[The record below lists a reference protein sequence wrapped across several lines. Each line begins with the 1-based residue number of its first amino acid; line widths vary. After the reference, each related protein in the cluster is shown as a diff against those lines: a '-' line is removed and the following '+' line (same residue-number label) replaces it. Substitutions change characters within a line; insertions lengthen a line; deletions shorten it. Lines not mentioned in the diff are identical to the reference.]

1 MVNVTRRGKRPV
13 CSIVAPVNPPQ
24 SPPPD
29 ARDYEK
35 LGLLYLGRPVD
46 PETGE
51 TAAEP
56 LLYDSRDLTTHAV
69 CVGMTGSGKTGLCL
83 SLLEEA
89 AIDGV
94 PALAIDPKGDVGN
107 LLLTFPELRPEDFRP
122 WVEEDE
128 ARRRGLD
135 ADTLAAETAK
145 SWRDGLAEWGQ
156 DGERIARLRAAAD
169 FQIYTPGSD
178 AGLPVSILSSFAAP
192 PGEILEEADLF
203 RDRVVTVASSL
214 LQLLR
219 RDADPV
225 RSREHVFLSRLL
237 EEAWRAGRDL
247 DLADLVRQ
255 VQKPPFDTVG
265 VMDLETVFPE
275 RERMDL
281 AMALNNLLAS
291 PGFASWLTGTPLDLD
306 RLLFTDE
313 GRPRVAVISIA
324 HLSEAERMFFVT
336 LLLSQTLAWMRRG
349 SGTGSLRA
357 LLYMDELFG
366 YMPPV
371 AEPPSKR
378 GFLTLLKQAR
388 AYGLGL
394 VLATQNPA
402 DLDYKGL
409 SNAGT
414 WFVGR
419 LQTERDRERVIE
431 GLLGA
436 SGGGLDRGD
445 LQRVLGSLDK
455 RVFMLQNVHE
465 REPVLFRTRWALSYL
480 AGPMTRQEIAR
491 VMEPAK
497 AAEAAR
503 TVDAPA
509 AGAPPPAPDRP
520 AAPTTSAPPPL
531 LPGDVP
537 VAYLPAPGA
546 PSRYRPAVLGIGRVT
561 FVEAKRGIDHAQAV
575 ALLAEIDPEGVRPVV
590 WGEAREIE
598 LRERD
603 LGSSPPADGLH
614 DEVPAPARDAK
625 SYREW
630 EKELSDH
637 LYRARRLTLPHSPVL
652 DLTAA
657 PDEDERAFRIRLA
670 PLLRAER
677 DRRLGEV
684 EARWAEKLERLDERL
699 RKAAERVER
708 EEDQA
713 GSRKRDFWISAAAT
727 LGSALL
733 GRKLT
738 RGALGRATT
747 AARGYSRVRKESEDV
762 ELAEAEVAR
771 LRSER
776 EELAAELER
785 ELEALRDELDGAADR
800 LETIEI
806 SPRRADVRV
815 DWVGLAWVPE

>member
-1 MVNVTRRGKRPV
+1 MK
-13 CSIVAPVNPPQ
+13 PPQ
-24 SPPPD
+24 SPPPS
-29 ARDYEK
+29 AGDYEK
-35 LGLLYLGRPVD
+35 LGLLYLGRRID

-107 LLLTFPELRPEDFRP
+107 LLLTFPDLAPEDFRP
-122 WVEEDE
+122 WIEEDE
-128 ARRRGLD
+128 ARRRGLEPD
-135 ADTLAAETAK
+135 ALAAETAK
-145 SWRDGLAEWGQ
+145 TWREGLAAWGQ

-169 FQIYTPGSD
+169 FRIYTPGSD

-192 PGEILEEADLF
+192 PPELRDDADLF

-219 RDADPV
+219 RDSDPV
-225 RSREHVFLSRLL
+225 RSREHVFLARLL

-247 DLADLVRQ
+247 DLAGLVRQ

-275 RERMDL
+275 RDRMDL

-445 LQRVLGSLDK
+445 LQQVLGSLDQ
-455 RVFMLQNVHE
+455 RVFLLQNVHE
-465 REPVLFRTRWALSYL
+465 RGPVLFGTRWALSYL

-497 AAEAAR
+497 AVEAAEAAR
-503 TVDAPA
+503 AGRKVDAPA

-520 AAPTTSAPPPL
+520 AARAASEPPPL
-531 LPGDVP
+531 LPRDVP
-537 VAYLPAPGA
+537 VAYLPAPAA

-561 FVEAKRGIDHAQAV
+561 FVDAKRGVDHAQAV
-575 ALLAEIDPEGVRPVV
+575 ALAAEVDPEGVRPVV

-603 LGSSPPADGLH
+603 LGSTPPAAGVPH
-614 DEVPAPARDAK
+614 AEVPAPARDAK
-625 SYREW
+625 CYREW
-630 EKELSDH
+630 ERELSDH
-637 LYRARRLTLPHSPVL
+637 LYRARRLALLHSPVL

-684 EARWAEKLERLDERL
+684 EARWAEKLERLDDRL

-733 GRKLT
+733 GRKLG
-738 RGALGRATT
+738 RGSLGRATT

-771 LRSER
+771 LRGER
-776 EELAAELER
+776 DELAAELER

>member
-1 MVNVTRRGKRPV
+1 MK
-13 CSIVAPVNPPQ
+13 PPQ

-107 LLLTFPELRPEDFRP
+107 LLLTFPDLAPDDFRP
-122 WVEEDE
+122 WIEEDE

-135 ADTLAAETAK
+135 PDALAAETAQ
-145 SWRDGLAEWGQ
+145 SWREGLAEWGQ

-169 FQIYTPGSD
+169 FRIYTPGSD

-192 PGEILEEADLF
+192 PPELLDDADLF

-237 EEAWRAGRDL
+237 EEAWRAGHDL

-275 RERMDL
+275 RERIDL

-306 RLLFTDE
+306 RLLYTDE

-436 SGGGLDRGD
+436 AGGGLDRGD
-445 LQRVLGSLDK
+445 LQRVLGSLGK
-455 RVFMLQNVHE
+455 RVFLLQNVHE
-465 REPVLFRTRWALSYL
+465 RGPVLFRTRWALSYL

-497 AAEAAR
+497 AEEAAEAAE
-503 TVDAPA
+503 APA
-509 AGAPPPAPDRP
+509 AGAAHPEQTPAPGAAPATP
-520 AAPTTSAPPPL
+520 AARAPGGTPPI

-537 VAYLPAPGA
+537 VAYLPASAA
-546 PSRYRPAVLGIGRVT
+546 PSRYRPAVLGIGRMT
-561 FVEAKRGIDHAQAV
+561 FVDAKREIDHAEPV
-575 ALLAEIDPEGVRPVV
+575 ALVAEVDPEGVRPVV

-603 LGSSPPADGLH
+603 LGSSPPAEGVPH
-614 DEVPAPARDAK
+614 AEVPAPARDAK

-637 LYRARRLTLPHSPVL
+637 LYRARRLALFHSPVL
-652 DLTAA
+652 GLTAA
-657 PDEDERAFRIRLA
+657 PAEDERAFRIRLA

-684 EARWAEKLERLDERL
+684 EARWTGKLERLDERL

-738 RGALGRATT
+738 RGSLGRATT
-747 AARGYSRVRKESEDV
+747 AARGYSRVRKESQDV

-771 LRSER
+771 LRGER
-776 EELAAELER
+776 DELAAELER

-806 SPRRADVRV
+806 SPRRTDVRV